1 VESIRNWAGNLTF
14 STTELHIPTSVEEV
28 QEIVARSKQIK
39 VLGTKHSFNSIADSD
54 VSLLSLE
61 KLNQVIAIDTVNHKV
76 TVEGGIRYGE
86 LCKYLHE
93 QGYAIHNLASLPH
106 ITVAGACATATHGS
120 GVGNGNLATGID
132 SLELVQANGE
142 VVVFSRDSQERN
154 IASAIVGLGA
164 LGVITKITLD
174 LIPTFH
180 MQQFVYDDLPL
191 IQLEKHAD
199 EIFSDSYSVSLF
211 TDWKEASFN
220 QVWRKR
226 IVNGEDL
233 AGQVEFE
240 FYGAKLAT
248 ANRHPV
254 PGHTAENCSVQMG
267 VSGPWHER
275 LPHFRMDF
283 TPSAGEELQ
292 SEYYVP
298 RQYAYEAL
306 CALNDKRKQIA
317 PLLYVSEVRTIA
329 ADELWM
335 SPCYKQDSVAVHF
348 TWKPNWAAVQQVL
361 PIIEEQLAPYQARP
375 HWGKLFTMDPAVL
388 QSRFEKL
395 PAFRDLVLQCDPQG
409 KFRNTF
415 LETNIMGKN

>member
-1 VESIRNWAGNLTF
+1 MEPIRNWAGNLIF
-14 STTELHIPTSVEEV
+14 STTELHIPSNVEEV
-28 QEIVARSKQIK
+28 QALVARSKQIK
-39 VLGTKHSFNSIADSD
+39 VLGTRHSFNSIADSD

-61 KLNQVIAIDTVNHKV
+61 KLNQVISIDTVNQKV

-86 LCKYLHE
+86 LCQHLHE
-93 QGYAIHNLASLPH
+93 RGYAIHNLASLPH

-142 VVVFSRDSQERN
+142 VVMFSRDGQERD

-199 EIFSDSYSVSLF
+199 DIFSDSYSVSLF

-226 IVNGEDL
+226 IVTDEV
-233 AGQVEFE
+233 ATPVEAE

-248 ANRHPV
+248 DHRHPV
-254 PGHTAENCSVQMG
+254 PGHTSENCSVQMG
-267 VSGPWHER
+267 ITGPWHER

-306 CALNDKRKQIA
+306 CALNEIREQIA
-317 PLLYVSEVRTIA
+317 PFLYVSEVRTIA

-409 KFRNTF
+409 KFRNAF
-415 LETNIMGKN
+415 LETYIMGKN